1 MPREPAASAV
11 TARTAVPAVP
21 PACDQQ
27 IRIYETAGRT
37 VVQLLG
43 EIDIAVVLRITAAMD
58 AATGR
63 PQADV
68 VIDLGPVDF
77 LDCSGLGLLC
87 RARRRVEERSGR
99 LTLACPHPTIRRMLK
114 IVDLSRIFALRM
126 TLDEALDPL
135 EPSDSRARIP

>member
-1 MPREPAASAV
+1 MTV
-11 TARTAVPAVP
+11 VPAVP
-21 PACDQQ
+21 PASDQQ
-27 IRIYETAGRT
+27 IRVYETAGRT

-63 PQADV
+63 PHADV

-87 RARRRVEERSGR
+87 RARRRVEERGGR
-99 LTLACPHPTIRRMLK
+99 LTLACPHPTIRRMLR
-114 IVDLSRIFALRM
+114 IVDLSRIFALTA
-126 TLDEALDPL
+126 TLDEAL
-135 EPSDSRARIP
+135 RARRAGSGRSPG